1 MSTEL
6 GRRPPEEGNW
16 RLRNWRVRARLVA
29 LILVPTAAAV
39 LLGGFQVFTSTGAA
53 ADYERTS
60 RLAQLSGQVGA
71 LTHEVAAERARMA
84 WHIAR
89 GRPQSR
95 LADVHERIDRADEA
109 IQRVRGSA
117 TAILPA
123 VSGRTADQIENM
135 LNRLDDLLTLRQQ
148 ALKGDLLA
156 APAVD
161 LYTVVIDD
169 LLSVHDELIKG
180 SQDDELIRQSRMLH
194 ALAGAKESLS
204 LQQAVLTIAL
214 TDGAIS
220 QEQLKGLLGELSREE
235 NERAA
240 FADEAAAAE
249 RRFFDE
255 TVNGRSADAMLFLRE
270 LVLIRATAGQPLR
283 GLDQNT
289 ADDAGLWFKASTTV
303 VDSLRTVEQRQA
315 GGILARSHAL
325 SADER
330 QRAYVIAGAV
340 IALLLAVLLI
350 TTGVARSLVRPLRR
364 LRSEALEIAGRR
376 LPDFV
381 QHLRESRDGD
391 IDAEVP
397 PIHVFTRD
405 EVGEVARAFDEV
417 HREAVR
423 LAGDEARLRANVN
436 AMFVNL
442 SRRSQTLVER
452 QLTLIERLERGE
464 RDDTRLG
471 DLFKLDH
478 LATRMRRNSEN
489 LLVLAGQEA
498 ARRWSEPVELMDIV
512 RASLG
517 EVENYD
523 RVSVQI
529 QSQSAVLGQAVNDVV
544 HLLAEL
550 IENAVSFSARDTK
563 VVISS
568 NRIDG
573 GGLMVSVSDS
583 GIAMTPD
590 ELAQANWRLANP
602 PVVDVSVSRRMG
614 LFVVGR
620 LALRHNIKVQLRRQ
634 DTGGLTAM
642 VVLPEALLTPIPH
655 PPAPA
660 LDATPPPPVPPLP
673 TPEPPTPPT
682 PGPSAS
688 DATPEPS
695 SWFTTDHA
703 PSTEPP
709 APPRQGDF
717 LPIFAS
723 LESSWFT
730 KPSPTPDHR
739 TPGASARALGEA
751 PPGDAPASTGP
762 GAAPSSEGAPSP
774 EGGSSPVGGPSA
786 EGGASL
792 VGEGSA
798 APRLPRRSPVGGPA
812 AVEGGGA
819 SGAPRLP
826 ERSPAG
832 RPGGGP
838 AVGSPGLFVRA
849 AEEAPAGDAPAATGP
864 GDATSPEGGSSSEGG
879 GSPVGMPSRESG
891 PFSVGTPREGGPS
904 AVGAPA
910 VAGEG
915 AGGPRRA
922 PGGGS
927 DAAEGGGAGRLPRR
941 VPGGGGANGSAGA
954 FGAGGDTA
962 VQGAG
967 EGAVTRAG
975 LPRRTPRANL
985 VAGSAP
991 PSSLPPPAPPV
1002 SPDRLRTRLSSYQQ
1016 GVRKGR
1022 AELEEDG

>member
-240 FADEAAAAE
+240 FADEATAAE

-660 LDATPPPPVPPLP
+660 LDTTPASPPS
-673 TPEPPTPPT
+673 TPE
-682 PGPSAS
+682 
-688 DATPEPS
+688 
-695 SWFTTDHA
+695 
-703 PSTEPP
+703 
-709 APPRQGDF
+709 
-717 LPIFAS
+717 
-723 LESSWFT
+723 
-730 KPSPTPDHR
+730 
-739 TPGASARALGEA
+739 
-751 PPGDAPASTGP
+751 
-762 GAAPSSEGAPSP
+762 
-774 EGGSSPVGGPSA
+774 
-786 EGGASL
+786 
-792 VGEGSA
+792 
-798 APRLPRRSPVGGPA
+798 
-812 AVEGGGA
+812 
-819 SGAPRLP
+819 
-826 ERSPAG
+826 
-832 RPGGGP
+832 
-838 AVGSPGLFVRA
+838 
-849 AEEAPAGDAPAATGP
+849 
-864 GDATSPEGGSSSEGG
+864 
-879 GSPVGMPSRESG
+879 
-891 PFSVGTPREGGPS
+891 
-904 AVGAPA
+904 
-910 VAGEG
+910 
-915 AGGPRRA
+915 
-922 PGGGS
+922 
-927 DAAEGGGAGRLPRR
+927 
-941 VPGGGGANGSAGA
+941 
-954 FGAGGDTA
+954 
-962 VQGAG
+962 
-967 EGAVTRAG
+967 
-975 LPRRTPRANL
+975 
-985 VAGSAP
+985 
-991 PSSLPPPAPPV
+991 
-1002 SPDRLRTRLSSYQQ
+1002 
-1016 GVRKGR
+1016 
-1022 AELEEDG
+1022 